1 MRDDDDDKLGPA
13 RGLFNGLKYS
23 LLLWLAIAVVVGL
36 ILSGCTTTGPVIG
49 SCLPGQCIGPYDV
62 TLTSHREALT
72 NGL

>member
-1 MRDDDDDKLGPA
+1 M
-13 RGLFNGLKYS
+13 RGLKFGCLPA
-23 LLLWLAIAVVVGL
+23 LVLWAVIIFIVCL

-49 SCLPGQCIGPYDV
+49 SCPPGQCIGPYDV

>member
-1 MRDDDDDKLGPA
+1 MKNGPF
-13 RGLFNGLKYS
+13 RGLAYGCLPS
-23 LLLWLAIAVVVGL
+23 LLLRAAIIFVTCL

-49 SCLPGQCIGPYDV
+49 SCPPGQCIGPYDV

>member
-13 RGLFNGLKYS
+13 RGLFNGLKYG

-49 SCLPGQCIGPYDV
+49 SCPPGQCIGPYDV